1 MKLEVMFLLKLF
13 FLVLIIQ
20 KNEAFLS
27 NNGSFDEDIPRN
39 ISIQSFK
46 NPKLI
51 CYDNNNTVCRT
62 DSEILNCVEAPNNII
77 LCQDNNVTI
86 LDCFCADYNKETDKV
101 EFGSCFYNCNRV
113 NHNDELDDPYKT
125 LQILNGSNL
134 NDPCQNFFN
143 REGSL
148 CGSCRPG
155 YLPLAY
161 SYELACIKCSNYKR
175 NVWIYLV
182 YVYVPLTIFCM
193 LIVLLK
199 VNATASHLEGFI
211 IVCQGVSLPTMAR
224 LLYVVHYY
232 KKTSYM
238 TLVKIVLTMCSI
250 WNLDILRPL
259 NQSLCLSLDN
269 LSIFTLDLAIGAY
282 PLVFVSVLYVFS
294 NVCNSNSISRVNKVL
309 MRPFR
314 YLLSFLKVNTSL
326 VDVFG
331 TMFVLSHVKFVNS
344 CFDLLLWS
352 DVYMIPAS
360 GKMTWSRRWYYDANV
375 VYFGEKHKPVAIV
388 SLLVLLLS
396 VGLPTLLFIIYPLRL
411 FQKCLNKMSF
421 IRWYVLHTFMDLF
434 HACYKDGTKP
444 GQRDCR
450 WFVGVII
457 MTRFLLF
464 LTGMLTLNAVFFS
477 YAAMLLVLLLVVL
490 LHIDPYKE
498 SMKKHYYGTFMFFI
512 LLAMFYASLCSI
524 IEADRWPHHETTLH
538 FCYAVALIVSFIPL
552 LYFCYLILRWI
563 FFTVLHHV
571 ILHIGSIWRSQ
582 NLLNA

>member
-1 MKLEVMFLLKLF
+1 MFLLTLLSF
-13 FLVLIIQ
+13 NLLIW
-20 KNEAFLS
+20 KNEALLDK
-27 NNGSFDEDIPRN
+27 NGNFNEDIPRN
-39 ISIQSFK
+39 ISVKPFK
-46 NPKLI
+46 KPNLI
-51 CYDNNNTVCRT
+51 CFDKNNTVCRT
-62 DSEILNCVEAPNNII
+62 DSKILNCVEAPNNVFQ
-77 LCQDNNVTI
+77 CQDNVVAI
-86 LDCFCADYNKETDKV
+86 LDHFCLDYNRDNNKV
-101 EFGSCFYNCNRV
+101 EFGRCFYNSNQV
-113 NHNDELDDPYKT
+113 NHTDYLDDPYKT
-125 LQILNGSNL
+125 LQISNGSNL
-134 NDPCQNFFN
+134 NDPCPNFFN

-148 CGSCRPG
+148 CGSCQPG

-161 SYELACIKCSNYKR
+161 SYKLACTKCSNYKR

-182 YVYVPLTIFCM
+182 YVYVPLTLFCM
-193 LIVLLK
+193 LIVLFK

-211 IVCQGVSLPTMAR
+211 IACQGVSLPAMAR
-224 LLYVVHYY
+224 LIYMLHY
-232 KKTSYM
+232 KKTSFM
-238 TLVKIVLTMCSI
+238 SGVKFMLTVYSI
-250 WNLDILRPL
+250 WNMDIFRPL
-259 NQSLCLSLDN
+259 NESLCLSLDT

-282 PLVFVSVLYVFS
+282 PLVFVSILYVFS
-294 NVCNSNSISRVNKVL
+294 NVCNSSSNRVNKVL

-314 YLLSFLKVNTSL
+314 HLLSFLKVNTSL

-331 TMFVLSHVKFVNS
+331 TMFVLSHVKFMNS

-360 GKMTWSRRWYYDANV
+360 GNMTWSRRWYYDANV

-457 MTRFLLF
+457 MTRFLIF

-477 YAAMLLVLLLVVL
+477 YAAMLLVLMLVIV

-498 SMKKHYYGTFMFFI
+498 SMKKHYYGTFMFCI
-512 LLAMFYASLCSI
+512 LLAMFYVSVCSVNQT
-524 IEADRWPHHETTLH
+524 DRLHNETTVH

-552 LYFCYLILRWI
+552 FYFCYLILWWI
-563 FFTVLHHV
+563 LFTELRPA
-571 ILHIGSIWRSQ
+571 ILTIASSWRSTF
-582 NLLNA
+582 